1 MGFQQAAIEVEKKR
15 EFEELKDSINR
26 AFAADRVEKFL
37 KRLQSGGIRIRQ
49 WDSVLK
55 NRTLEQVDEGLKG
68 SGNAARSLYEALTV
82 SDQAQMREFYL
93 SRIEEVAPQVRARF
107 HKLYQYY

>member
-1 MGFQQAAIEVEKKR
+1 VGFEQATIEVEKKN
-15 EFEELKDSINR
+15 EFEELKSAISR
-26 AFAADRVEKFL
+26 TFSADRVEKFL
-37 KRLQSGGIRIRQ
+37 KRLHSDGTRIRN

-55 NRTLEQVDEGLKG
+55 TGVLERLDEGLKS
-68 SGNAARSLYEALTV
+68 SGRTAHGLYESLTV